1 MTAINKVMLRNGFG
15 VDIESVNDLPLW
27 AWFDGADPYTEHP
40 DIGVFEGFVINLPFI
55 KILVGKLV

>member
-1 MTAINKVMLRNGFG
+1 MLRNGFG